1 MGDKKIELRV
11 VSAGRARQPELVDMV
26 IMRCTT
32 GDLGVLPGRVP
43 ISMTLES
50 GMLRM
55 FKDGK
60 EEHISV
66 MGGVA
71 NVSNDIVTIFTRF
84 VVDHK
89 VTEENIAYIA
99 EQEHEVGLEI
109 EFTVTKI
116 TKMENIVSL
125 CHDFQ
130 REYTLVNPEQF
141 REVLGWTPERWNKVQ
156 QMQEESRYSELRDAL
171 SDKLAEY
178 ADKPSQNSL
187 NNAINVLEKHI
198 GDLKKKN
205 AKMQA
210 WLDGPLANKK

>member
-11 VSAGRARQPELVDMV
+11 VSAGKARQPELVDMV

-50 GMLRM
+50 GKLRM

-60 EEHISV
+60 EEYISV

-89 VTEENIAYIA
+89 VTEKNIAYIA
-99 EQEHEVGLEI
+99 EQEHEVEMEI
-109 EFTVTKI
+109 EFTVTRI
-116 TKMENIVSL
+116 TKMENIVSI
-125 CHDFQ
+125 CRDFQ

-141 REVLGWTPERWNKVQ
+141 REVLGWTPERWNQVQ

-187 NNAINVLEKHI
+187 NSSINVLEKHI

-205 AKMQA
+205 VKMQA
-210 WLDGPLANKK
+210 WLDGPLANKN